1 VSFDQNVF
9 LQHWPL
15 EEMLFLDL
23 ANFSRARQ
31 RHKSTN
37 PIHKLGIGEEGRD
50 SFISGVNA
58 IIAIFGEKLAIFGYF
73 DQFSSKTLIFAKK
86 WRFSLKK
93 SSILTNILFKELAFS
108 KNAIQSSLASWHS
121 GYRVQKTMGSNPD
134 RV

>member
-58 IIAIFGEKLAIFGYF
+58 IIAIFGKNVNFREKMAIFIEKIVDF
-73 DQFSSKTLIFAKK
+73 DQYSFQRAG
-86 WRFSLKK
+86 
-93 SSILTNILFKELAFS
+93 LFKEC
-108 KNAIQSSLASWHS
+108 
-121 GYRVQKTMGSNPD
+121 NP
-134 RV
+134 V